1 MRLAA
6 RRLLRLAASAAWL
19 AGSASAYYHFVH
31 YASRTGPFVPIPEKF
46 DLSALPNRA
55 LPYFISEQGP
65 SQLAPNDSLA
75 GVISQIRL
83 AAKVWSEVPGS
94 ELRLAFGGLS
104 SPDNPR
110 STPAIDVIFDEM
122 PPGVLAMGGPVAR
135 AEVTPGAGGSFV
147 PILRSVVILKRDL
160 TDRPSYTDGF
170 FLTLLHEMGHAL
182 GLQHTATSS
191 LMSTDVTRATTRAK
205 PLAADDIAGI
215 TLLYPARSSA
225 SQTGSISGQ
234 VWMSTGEGA
243 ALASVVAVNPSGQA
257 VSALTHPDGTY
268 RLEGLAPGQYYV
280 YVHPLPPSELGPNG
294 IVLPVDALGRSI
306 PAGDPFETLFFPG
319 AKRPEMAGTIAVSAG
334 AVTENVNFRVQ
345 RRAVPELYGVTTYS
359 FPGMV
364 AVKPAFVNLNG
375 PLSRWFLLAV
385 SQGMGLTANGAPLPG
400 LGVSVLSGG
409 AVVSETHAYGPDP
422 RYLQIGLQFNPLA
435 GTGPRHLVFSYNN
448 DLYVLPS
455 GLNVVNR
462 QPPSITA
469 VTPDTDPSGNRV
481 AVITGSSFGAD
492 TRVFFDGAQAAVR
505 SVEEARMVVVP
516 PPAAG
521 GHVANV
527 VAVADDG
534 QTSSFLQGRSLP
546 TYAYDP
552 SDPPFASLSLNALP
566 AGVEAM
572 IEVNGLNTR
581 FSDDTRLGF
590 GSSDISVQRIWVL
603 SSTRLLANVL
613 VAPTAPSATTTL
625 SVVTGLQV
633 ITQPFAFQVL
643 PADSRLPVVR
653 SPLVNAITGQPSV
666 YPGAMAVLSG
676 ANFSTAPGSLSVTLN
691 DTPVTIQSVTPTQVV
706 FQIPTGLAIGPA
718 VVRVQSAG
726 ERSYPIVAAIDAP
739 PPVITS
745 VVNASAGGSGRAARP
760 GDLITLIVSGL
771 AEGGASLA
779 PSSVKVTVG
788 GVEHQ
793 PLSVMTGPQAGLHVV
808 VFTLG
813 KDVASAP
820 QVPVIVTVDQ
830 RSSLPYMLAVQS

>member
-1 MRLAA
+1 MAAAKRIVGLAA
-6 RRLLRLAASAAWL
+6 AAVWL
-19 AGSASAYYHFVH
+19 ATSASAYYHFVH
-31 YASRTGPFVPIPEKF
+31 YASRTGPFIPIPEKF

-55 LPYFISEQGP
+55 VPYFISEQGP
-65 SQLAPNDSLA
+65 SQLAANDSFA
-75 GVISQIRL
+75 GVLSQIRL
-83 AAKVWSEVPGS
+83 AAKIWSEVPGS
-94 ELRLAFGGLS
+94 ELRLAFGGLAS
-104 SPDNPR
+104 LDNPR
-110 STPAIDVIFDEM
+110 STPAMDVIFDEL

-135 AEVTPGAGGSFV
+135 AEVTPGTGGSFV
-147 PILRSVVILKRDL
+147 PILRSVVILRRDL

-170 FLTLLHEMGHAL
+170 FLTVMHEMGHAL

-191 LMSTDVTRATTRAK
+191 LMSTDVTRATTRAR

-215 TLLYPARSSA
+215 ALLYPARSSA
-225 SQTGSISGQ
+225 AQTGSIAGQ
-234 VWMSTGEGA
+234 VWMTTGEGA

-268 RLEGLAPGQYYV
+268 RIEGLAPGQYYV
-280 YVHPLPPSELGPNG
+280 YVHPLPPSELGPYG
-294 IVLPVDALGRSI
+294 VVLPVDAAGRSI
-306 PAGDPFETLFFPG
+306 PASDPFETLFFPG

-334 AVTENVNFRVQ
+334 AITENVNFRVQ
-345 RRAVPELYGVTTYS
+345 RRAALELYGVTTYS
-359 FPGMV
+359 FPGTV

-409 AVVSETHAYGPDP
+409 TVVSETRAYAPDP
-422 RYLQIGLQFNPLA
+422 RYLQIGFQFNPLA

-469 VTPDTDPSGNRV
+469 VTPDVDASGNRI
-481 AVITGSSFGAD
+481 AVITGSNLGAD
-492 TRVFFDGAQAAVR
+492 TRILFDGAQAAVR
-505 SVEEARMVVVP
+505 SVEESRMVVIP
-516 PPAAG
+516 PPASG

-527 VAVADDG
+527 VALGGDG
-534 QTSSFLQGRSLP
+534 QTSAFLQGRSLP
-546 TYAYDP
+546 TYTYEQA
-552 SDPPFASLSLNALP
+552 DPPFASLSLSALP
-566 AGVEAM
+566 AGAEAM

-581 FSDDTRLGF
+581 FNDDTRLGF
-590 GSSDISVQRIWVL
+590 GSSDISVQRLWVL

-613 VAPTAPSATTTL
+613 VAPSAASVTTAV
-625 SVVTGLQV
+625 SVITGLQV
-633 ITQPFAFQVL
+633 FTQPFAFQVQ
-643 PADSRLPVVR
+643 PADPRLPIVR
-653 SPLVNAITGQPSV
+653 SPLVNAANGQASV
-666 YPGAMAVLSG
+666 YPGALAVLSG

-706 FQIPTGLAIGPA
+706 FQIPTGVAVGPA
-718 VVRVQSAG
+718 VLRVQSAG
-726 ERSYPIVAAIDAP
+726 ERSFPIVVAIDPP

-745 VVNASAGGSGRAARP
+745 LVNASAGTTGRAARA

-771 AEGGASLA
+771 AEAGATLA
-779 PSSVKVTVG
+779 PSALKITVG

-793 PLSVMTGPQAGLHVV
+793 ALSVQTGPQPGQHVV

-813 KDVASAP
+813 RDVPPGP
-820 QVPVIVTVDQ
+820 QVPVIVSVDQ
-830 RSSLPYMLAVQS
+830 RSSLPYMLAVQG